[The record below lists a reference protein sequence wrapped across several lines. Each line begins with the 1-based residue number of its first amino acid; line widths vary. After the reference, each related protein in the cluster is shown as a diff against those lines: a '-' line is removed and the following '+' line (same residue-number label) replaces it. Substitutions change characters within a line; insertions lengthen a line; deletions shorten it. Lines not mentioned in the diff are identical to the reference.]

1 MILTTWFTLPRRMI
15 HQQQSSCPYKLEPS
29 CGVLLEKHLGLSEKQ
44 LKDDLKQNINVLGK
58 RMKWILK
65 KPWQIVMSIVLL
77 VSLSACAGK
86 VVLLKDGDM
95 RLLDDGSYAVS
106 AIWMEERLQFE
117 NDLVKRLSECN
128 TND

>member
-1 MILTTWFTLPRRMI
+1 MILTTWFTLPKRMI

-29 CGVLLEKHLGLSEKQ
+29 CGVSSETHLGWLEKQSQE
-44 LKDDLKQNINVLGK
+44 DLKQNTNVLGK
-58 RMKWILK
+58 RMKWISRK
-65 KPWQIVMSIVLL
+65 HWQIVMSIVLL
-77 VSLSACAGK
+77 VSLNACAGK

-95 RLLDDGSYAVS
+95 KLLDDGNYAGS

-128 TND
+128 TNE